1 VGFRSRN
8 PASAHTVHA
17 GPGNPVAD
25 RRTGRRS
32 STRTGRRNVDRMSPD
47 QPATLAAWL
56 RTRTDE
62 QLGALLA
69 ARPDVARPAPSDV
82 VGLATRLAVP
92 VSVDRALD
100 ELDAATLQVL
110 DAVLLAA
117 TDGVPRTEL
126 PGLLPDVPGD
136 VVDAAIEAL
145 TTRAL
150 LWGDDELHAPEPV
163 RRSVRYPAGLGRR
176 ATDLRLTLPRDLP
189 AALADLAAD
198 ERTVLE
204 RLAGDRPVGHLPD
217 STAGSLSPA
226 RRLLQAGLLARIDAV
241 NVELPREIGLA
252 LRGDRP
258 LGPPKLRPEPQV
270 SERAPAV
277 VDQQAAGA
285 ALEVISRVTEVLT
298 ALEEE
303 PAGLLRSGGLGVRDQ
318 KRLAKE
324 LHVGE
329 ADVAFL
335 VEVAHAA
342 GLLDVGGAQRDE
354 WLPTRGYDAWREQD
368 LADRWAVLAE
378 GWLTSVR
385 LISLV
390 GQRDVAGKAVNVLS
404 PDVVRQTAP
413 VLRRSAL
420 SVLAEFPPGRGLV
433 APELVSLLRWRT
445 PRRADRLAPLPD
457 LLAEAE
463 RLGVV
468 VGGVLS
474 SGGRGLLTAG
484 EDGAANGMRSLLPAP
499 VDHVLAQPDL
509 SLIAPGPLVAELA
522 GTLAVV
528 ADVESSGGATV
539 YRVSESSIRRSLD
552 FGWSASDLHD
562 FFARASRTPVPQ
574 ALEYLI
580 DDVARQHGRLRVGA
594 IECYVRSD
602 DHGLVSQVL
611 SDRRTA
617 GAELRRLAPGV
628 LISGLPPE
636 EVLSVLRAAGYSPAG
651 ESAGGAVLTRPKAPA
666 RAAARRPGG
675 SAPSG
680 PRALSPAELAATVRE
695 IRAGDAALA
704 ARRTDP
710 VRQVPGVTTAT
721 TLEVLSRAVR
731 EGLPVWLGYVDAQGS
746 GSQRVV
752 QPVSLAGG
760 FLQGFDEG
768 RGESR
773 TFAVHRIT
781 SVALVESE
789 DAATPS

>member
-1 VGFRSRN
+1 
-8 PASAHTVHA
+8 
-17 GPGNPVAD
+17 
-25 RRTGRRS
+25 
-32 STRTGRRNVDRMSPD
+32 MSPD

-110 DAVLLAA
+110 DAVLLSP
-117 TDGVPRTEL
+117 TDGVPRAEL
-126 PGLLPDVPGD
+126 PALLPDVPVE
-136 VVDAAIEAL
+136 VVDAAVGTL

-150 LWGDDELHAPEPV
+150 LWGDAELHAPEPV
-163 RRSVRYPAGLGRR
+163 RRAVRYPAGLGRR
-176 ATDLRLTLPRDLP
+176 AADLRMSLPRDLP
-189 AALADLAAD
+189 ATLADLSPD

-204 RLAGDRPVGHLPD
+204 RLSGDRPVGHLPD

-241 NVELPREIGLA
+241 NVELPREIALV

-258 LGPPKLRPEPQV
+258 LGPPRLRPEPQL
-270 SERAPAV
+270 SERDPAV
-277 VDQQAAGA
+277 VDRQAAGA
-285 ALEVISRVTEVLT
+285 ALEVIGRVVDVLS

-318 KRLAKE
+318 KRLAKQ
-324 LHVGE
+324 LHIGE
-329 ADVAFL
+329 ADVGFL
-335 VEVAHAA
+335 VEVAYAA
-342 GLLDVGGAQRDE
+342 GLVDVGGAQRDE
-354 WLPTRGYDAWREQD
+354 WLPTRAYDGWREQD
-368 LADRWAVLAE
+368 LPDRWAVLAS

-420 SVLAEFPPGRGLV
+420 AVLAEFPPGQGLA
-433 APELVSLLRWRT
+433 APELVALLRWRT
-445 PRRADRLAPLPD
+445 PRRADRLAPVPE

-463 RLGVV
+463 RLGIA

-474 SGGRGLLTAG
+474 RGGRGLLTGG
-484 EDGAANGMRSLLPAP
+484 EDAGSDGMRGLLPEP

-509 SLIAPGPLVAELA
+509 SLIAPGPLVADLA

-539 YRVSESSIRRSLD
+539 YRVTDGSIRRALD
-552 FGWSASDLHD
+552 SGWSATDLQD
-562 FFARASRTPVPQ
+562 FFTRASRTPVPQ
-574 ALEYLI
+574 ALQYLV

-594 IECYVRSD
+594 IECYIRSD

-617 GAELRRLAPGV
+617 NAELRRLAPGV
-628 LISGLPPE
+628 LVSGLPPD
-636 EVLSVLRAAGYSPAG
+636 EVLSVLRAAGYAPAG
-651 ESAGGAVLTRPKAPA
+651 ESAGGAVLTRAQAPA
-666 RAAARRPGG
+666 RAAGRRPGG
-675 SAPSG
+675 TAPAG
-680 PRALSPAELAATVRE
+680 PRPLAPGDVAATVRE

-704 ARRTDP
+704 ARRIEP
-710 VRQVPGVTTAT
+710 VRQVPGVTTAS
-721 TLEVLSRAVR
+721 TLELLSRAVR
-731 EGLPVWLGYVDAQGS
+731 EGLAVWLGYVDAQGS
-746 GSQRVV
+746 GSQRIV
-752 QPVSLAGG
+752 QPVSLIGG

-781 SVALVESE
+781 SVALVEAE
-789 DAATPS
+789 DAASS